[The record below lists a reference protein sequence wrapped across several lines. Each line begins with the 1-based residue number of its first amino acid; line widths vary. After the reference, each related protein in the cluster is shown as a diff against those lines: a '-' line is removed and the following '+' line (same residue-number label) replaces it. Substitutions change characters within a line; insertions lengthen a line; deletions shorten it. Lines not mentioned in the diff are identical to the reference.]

1 MHNNKKRER
10 KSKVFWIS
18 LCFGVCVLA
27 MILMKAPVK
36 AAVPGVDDTYTVETK
51 GSSSAASAYKKY
63 LKNHYRGWYYAIVN
77 AGYKKQPI
85 LMVTETFNYIPFQK
99 NLGYGICVCIYKNG
113 KVVELNEYI
122 PQSTSAGPWY
132 YYKNK
137 LYSRS
142 RRSGYYRLD
151 ILSKGYK
158 RPFFQ
163 KENKTIFNEKNRVK
177 LKKNNL

>member
-1 MHNNKKRER
+1 MMNNKKKRER
-10 KSKVFWIS
+10 KVFWIS

-36 AAVPGVDDTYTVETK
+36 ASVPGVDDTYTVETK
-51 GSSSAASAYKKY
+51 SSSSATSAYKKY
-63 LKNHYRGWYYAIVN
+63 LKNHYRGWHYAIVN

-85 LMVTETFNYIPFQK
+85 LMVTNAFNYISFQK
-99 NLGYGICVCIYKNG
+99 YYGYGIRVCTYKNG
-113 KVVELNEYI
+113 KVVELNEFI

-137 LYSRS
+137 LYSRA
-142 RRSGYYRLD
+142 RRGGYFRLD

-163 KENKTIFNEKNRVK
+163 KENKTIFKEKNRVK